1 MQIYNNQGSNNGSSK
16 RTCSYCSNPNHVVTE
31 CPNAVSDWAYFQR
44 YEIPLKGNSGTH
56 WTIGGATDWRGN
68 PYDHWFRQPREWG
81 KWFEACEKAI
91 DKINK
96 AKIREANKKSGK
108 RRVSKCGF
116 CGSTDHNRRD
126 CQAMKD
132 FKARLLEAN
141 RVWRQRIYDRL
152 VGDLGLSVGAVVNVK
167 VRGGWNQPD
176 EQKIGIVESINWDQL
191 SMFCY
196 TLQEN
201 GWRQRLRDEFRQ
213 PLEVMVN
220 VEGKTHILKFGGR
233 KTNSYGHTEYILE
246 DSFGT
251 LVDYYGWSRNEAA
264 FVSTIARSETPLDEE
279 WVNQGHEDAMDFL
292 IKKYSMEKLKGWGVQ
307 ELLNKV
313 EEANKKKKLQ
323 LSA

>member
-1 MQIYNNQGSNNGSSK
+1 MQIYNNQSSNNGSSK

-56 WTIGGATDWRGN
+56 WTIGARTGYNGAV
-68 PYDHWFRQPREWG
+68 YDHWFREPREWG
-81 KWFEACEKAI
+81 KWFVECEKAI
-91 DKINK
+91 DKIEK
-96 AKIREANKKSGK
+96 AKLREANKKSGK

-126 CQAMKD
+126 CQVMQD

-141 RVWRQRIYDRL
+141 RGWRQRIYDRL

-167 VRGGWNQPD
+167 VRVGWNQPD
-176 EQKIGIVESINWDQL
+176 EQKIGIVESINWDKL

-201 GWRQRLRDEFRQ
+201 GWRNRVRDEFRQ
-213 PLEVMVN
+213 PLEVKVN
-220 VEGKTHILKFGGR
+220 VEGNTHILKFGGN
-233 KTNSYGHTEYILE
+233 KTNQYGSTEYILE
-246 DSFGT
+246 DNFGR
-251 LVDYYGWSRNEAA
+251 LADYFGWSRNEAA

-323 LSA
+323 LFA